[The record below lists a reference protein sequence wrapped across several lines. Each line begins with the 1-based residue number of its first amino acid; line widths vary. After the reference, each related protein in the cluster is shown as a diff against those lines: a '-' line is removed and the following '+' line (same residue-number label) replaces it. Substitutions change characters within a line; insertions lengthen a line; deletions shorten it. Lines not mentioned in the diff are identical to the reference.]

1 MRDYLESAEG
11 AFHAYRKRA
20 RRCLHFWWHG
30 KLETKTSAKPRVS
43 LDFQRQL
50 SKQMQELGRQAL
62 IGAIIVELEF
72 WAVGKTPAEVHSL
85 AKHYL
90 DLMHRPLPG
99 SDIKKKQLLF
109 RDDSQIQYL
118 TCIHNTAADE
128 SGVRIRVRRLSD
140 FFSDIELFR
149 GLENGDIESED
160 ESWRDEIES
169 RDDWDEHPIDQY
181 REFRKKRPLL
191 EARYGRGQ
199 YEKLELFWKREAQL
213 CMLRGRKPMLS
224 ELAAI
229 FAPRFHRY
237 RMDREFKP
245 LLDATSAMVRS
256 VYESSFLS
264 MDFGPRALEHGE
276 SNQFRERVRAALTRA
291 QSRNKLL
298 CPILAPCAITILY
311 LPPERAIKVD
321 LDNLARK
328 FIVPGVHEIL
338 KPPATPRD
346 FIEKLNE
353 GEAMDARTRSLLE
366 GWRNAPKSHI
376 AYYQIFCLP
385 RIKGDPAKGN
395 VRLILHDGEKMETS
409 WKVLESIL
417 DKWADSMK
425 TYRRRSHLPY

>member
-1 MRDYLESAEG
+1 MQDYLESTEG

-20 RRCLHFWWHG
+20 RRCIDFWWHG
-30 KLETKTSAKPRVS
+30 NLETKKSAKPRVS

-62 IGAIIVELEF
+62 IGPIIVELEF
-72 WAVGKTPAEVHSL
+72 WAAEKNPAEVHSL
-85 AKHYL
+85 AKHFI
-90 DLMHRPLPG
+90 DLLHRPLLG
-99 SDIKKKQLLF
+99 SDVKKKRLLF

-140 FFSDIELFR
+140 FFSDIALLRE
-149 GLENGDIESED
+149 LENGNIKSED

-169 RDDWDEHPIDQY
+169 RNDWDDRPIDQY
-181 REFRKKRPLL
+181 QEFRKKRSLL
-191 EARYGRGQ
+191 EARYGCGQ

-213 CMLRGRKPMLS
+213 SMLRDRKPMLR

-237 RMDREFKP
+237 RKDSEFKA

-256 VYESSFLS
+256 VYASSLLS

-298 CPILAPCAITILY
+298 FPILAPCAITILY
-311 LPPERAIKVD
+311 LPPEKAIKVD
-321 LDNLARK
+321 LDNLALK

-346 FIEKLNE
+346 FIGKLSE
-353 GEAMDARTRSLLE
+353 GEATDARTRNMLE
-366 GWRNAPKSHI
+366 RWRNAPKFHI

-395 VRLILHDGEKMETS
+395 VRLILHDGEKTKTS
-409 WKVLESIL
+409 WKVLDSIL
-417 DKWADSMK
+417 DKWADSMRR
-425 TYRRRSHLPY
+425 YSRRSQLPY